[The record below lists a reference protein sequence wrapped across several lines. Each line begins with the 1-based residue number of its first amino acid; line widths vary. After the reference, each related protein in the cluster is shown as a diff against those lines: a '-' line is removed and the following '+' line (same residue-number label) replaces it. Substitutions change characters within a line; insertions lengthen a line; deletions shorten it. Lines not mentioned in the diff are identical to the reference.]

1 MNTTQ
6 TANSIED
13 IAAELAALPTLPVIY
28 ARDMYA
34 AQGVRLAADD
44 RAALKARADFG
55 RKWGFP
61 NVGITLRVLDP
72 SGAHIGG
79 MTYRNF

>member
-1 MNTTQ
+1 
-6 TANSIED
+6 
-13 IAAELAALPTLPVIY
+13 
-28 ARDMYA
+28 MYA

-44 RAALKARADFG
+44 RAALKARADFD

>member
-6 TANSIED
+6 TASRIED
-13 IAAELAALPTLPVIY
+13 IAAELAALPALPVIY
-28 ARDMYA
+28 ARNMYA
-34 AQGVRLAADD
+34 AQGVRLTADD
-44 RAALKARADFG
+44 RAALKARADFD

-72 SGAHIGG
+72 SGAHICG

>member
-1 MNTTQ
+1 MTTNQ
-6 TANSIED
+6 TASHIED
-13 IAAELAALPTLPVIY
+13 IAAELAALPTLPAIY

-34 AQGVRLAADD
+34 AQGVRLTADD
-44 RAALKARADFG
+44 RAALKARADFD

>member
-6 TANSIED
+6 TANRIED
-13 IAAELAALPTLPVIY
+13 IAAELAALPPLPIIY

-44 RAALKARADFG
+44 RAALKARADFD

-61 NVGITLRVLDP
+61 NGITLRVLSP